1 MSITSSFY
9 TGLSGLSTHGTAMGV
24 IGDNISNINTTGYKN
39 SAPQFEDI
47 LGQSLSGVQGSNQ
60 TGAGTNVQSIDVN
73 YTQGTFS
80 TTEVATDVAINGR
93 GFFIVKNPTSDER
106 FYTRAGH
113 YHFDNEGYY
122 VNGDGKRVQGFLYD
136 NAGTTLIESLSDIQ
150 VNQNSMIAPQVTTTA
165 EMILNLD
172 SSAEADPIITLQETT
187 TADMVLN
194 LDSTAA
200 VLVWDIDDPGGTS
213 NFDTTVTIYDTLG
226 EAHDIEV
233 YFNKVDATNWNWNAL
248 IATSDT
254 DAGGVD
260 PYQLFGHGSFVF
272 TAGVLTTPAA
282 DLHVDLHDQIDH
294 PITYHNGE
302 DATDSTIDFTDTV
315 LSTDPSVLSVPI
327 IQNGNAPGGGWDI
340 DDPNGTSN
348 FSTPI
353 TIYDTLGQAHVIQ
366 VYFTN
371 ISDANNPRTW
381 QWHAAIAR
389 SDTLAGGTG
398 YTLFGEGET
407 MGDDRLEFDV
417 NGLLESPVAAIDFHD
432 QTANEITYANG
443 VAATDSSIDFTGTTQ
458 YGANSAI
465 QNINQ
470 DGYAPG
476 SASAIGIDD
485 QGNLTASYTNGQ
497 VKRIARLGLANFPNI
512 NGLSRRGGT
521 LYSETVGSGS
531 PLTNKPGVGGM
542 GTISSSMLEESNVDL
557 AGEIIKM
564 IIIQRGYEANSKVIS
579 TTDAMMNTLI
589 NIR

>member
-39 SAPQFEDI
+39 SSPQFEDI

-73 YTQGTFS
+73 YIQGTFS

-93 GFFIVKNPTSDER
+93 GFFVVKNPTSDEQ

-113 YHFDNEGYY
+113 YHFDNDGYY
-122 VNGDGKRVQGFLYD
+122 VNAEGKRVQGFLY
-136 NAGTTLIESLSDIQ
+136 NAAGTTLIESLSDIR

-165 EMILNLD
+165 EMVLNLD
-172 SSAEADPIITLQETT
+172 SSASTL
-187 TADMVLN
+187 A
-194 LDSTAA
+194 
-200 VLVWDIDDPGGTS
+200 WDID
-213 NFDTTVTIYDTLG
+213 N
-226 EAHDIEV
+226 
-233 YFNKVDATNWNWNAL
+233 
-248 IATSDT
+248 
-254 DAGGVD
+254 
-260 PYQLFGHGSFVF
+260 
-272 TAGVLTTPAA
+272 
-282 DLHVDLHDQIDH
+282 
-294 PITYHNGE
+294 
-302 DATDSTIDFTDTV
+302 
-315 LSTDPSVLSVPI
+315 
-327 IQNGNAPGGGWDI
+327 
-340 DDPNGTSN
+340 PNGTSN
-348 FSTPI
+348 FSSPI

-371 ISDANNPRTW
+371 ISTVAIPRTW
-381 QWHAAIAR
+381 EWHAIIAS
-389 SDTLAGGTG
+389 SDTSVGGEG

-407 MGDDRLEFDV
+407 ADASLLEFDAD
-417 NGLLESPVAAIDFHD
+417 GILESPDAAIDFHD
-432 QTANEITYANG
+432 QSVIDITYANG
-443 VAATDSSIDFTGTTQ
+443 VDATDSTIDFRGTTE
-458 YGANSAI
+458 YGSLSAI

-476 SASAIGIDD
+476 SASAIAIDD

-497 VKRIARLGLANFPNI
+497 VKKIARLGLANFPNI

-521 LYSETVGSGS
+521 LYSETVGSGQ

>member
-39 SAPQFEDI
+39 SSPTFEDI

-73 YTQGTFS
+73 YIQGTFS

-93 GFFIVKNPTSDER
+93 GFFVVKNPTSDEQ

-113 YHFDNEGYY
+113 YHFDNDGYY
-122 VNGDGKRVQGFLYD
+122 VNAEGKRVQGFLY
-136 NAGTTLIESLSDIQ
+136 NAAGTTLIESLSDIR

-172 SSAEADPIITLQETT
+172 SSAP
-187 TADMVLN
+187 V
-194 LDSTAA
+194 
-200 VLVWDIDDPGGTS
+200 
-213 NFDTTVTIYDTLG
+213 
-226 EAHDIEV
+226 IE
-233 YFNKVDATNWNWNAL
+233 D
-248 IATSDT
+248 
-254 DAGGVD
+254 
-260 PYQLFGHGSFVF
+260 
-272 TAGVLTTPAA
+272 
-282 DLHVDLHDQIDH
+282 
-294 PITYHNGE
+294 
-302 DATDSTIDFTDTV
+302 
-315 LSTDPSVLSVPI
+315 
-327 IQNGNAPGGGWDI
+327 GWEI

-348 FSTPI
+348 FSSPI

-371 ISDANNPRTW
+371 ISTDAVPNTW
-381 QWHAAIAR
+381 QWHAIIAD
-389 SDTLAGGTG
+389 SDTAAGGTG
-398 YTLFGEGET
+398 YTLFGEGVVAAT
-407 MGDDRLEFDV
+407 DRLEFDEY
-417 NGLLESPVAAIDFHD
+417 GILDSPDEAIPFLTED
-432 QTANEITYANG
+432 IIYANG
-443 VAATDSSIDFTGTTQ
+443 VDATDSDIDFTGTTQ
-458 YGANSAI
+458 YGSLSAI

-476 SASAIGIDD
+476 SASAIAIDD

-497 VKRIARLGLANFPNI
+497 VKKIARLGLANFPNI